1 MKPPVNSPLWVILAS
16 ATLTT
21 ATGIVI
27 APSLN
32 LMREGLGVDPA
43 AAGFII
49 TAHGLCVVLFS
60 PVFGA
65 LMDRIGTKKPFAFGL
80 LLYGAAGSSG
90 LILQSYW
97 LLIVSRLLVG
107 IGVAA
112 FYNAITVTI
121 LSVYRAERNKVMG
134 WRGSANSLGG
144 IVWPLL
150 GGFLG
155 SFSWHLPFGVYLV
168 GIPLGVLVL
177 LTMPDVKQYT
187 KNKGSLATVFKE
199 NPLLFGIYGLMF
211 LQVVLLYGVVVFLP
225 QLLGTLTISHPFFIS
240 LFITAMGSS
249 TGVVSFLYGRIKKRL
264 SYTVIIC
271 SALGLWVIGFSAIS
285 LVNVWIIAGSV
296 VILGAGAGLIL
307 PTVMVWVG
315 DIGPSSFRGRISS
328 YLGVSLFLG
337 QFISPV
343 IFAPVVSFSGFLG
356 VFQVSAGVCVVSLG
370 FILMS
375 ILVAMR
381 KRNSDS

>member
-1 MKPPVNSPLWVILAS
+1 MKPPSSILWVIMAS

-32 LMREGLGVDPA
+32 LMREGLNITPPA
-43 AAGFII
+43 AGLII
-49 TAHGLCVVLFS
+49 TAHGLCVALLS
-60 PVFGA
+60 PVFGT
-65 LMDRIGTKKPFAFGL
+65 LMDRIGTRKPFAFGL
-80 LLYGAAGSSG
+80 ILYGAAGGSG

-97 LLIVSRLLVG
+97 LLIVTRVLVG
-107 IGVAA
+107 VGVAA

-121 LSVYRAERNKVMG
+121 LSIYTEKSKVMG

-144 IVWPLL
+144 IVWPLI

-168 GIPLGVLVL
+168 GIPLGVIVLV
-177 LTMPDVKQYT
+177 TIPDVKKVTRDKY
-187 KNKGSLATVFKE
+187 SLATVFKE

-225 QLLGTLTISHPFFIS
+225 QLLGTLTMSHPFTIS
-240 LFITAMGSS
+240 LFITAIGIS
-249 TGVVSFLYGRIKKRL
+249 TGIVSFLYGKIKKRL

-271 SALGLWVIGFSAIS
+271 FALVLWVIGFSAIS
-285 LVNVWIIAGSV
+285 LINVWVIASSV

-328 YLGVSLFLG
+328 YLGVFLFLG

-356 VFQVSAGVCVVSLG
+356 VFQVSAGICVVSLG
-370 FILMS
+370 FILV
-375 ILVAMR
+375 LVMR
-381 KRNSDS
+381 KKFWPR